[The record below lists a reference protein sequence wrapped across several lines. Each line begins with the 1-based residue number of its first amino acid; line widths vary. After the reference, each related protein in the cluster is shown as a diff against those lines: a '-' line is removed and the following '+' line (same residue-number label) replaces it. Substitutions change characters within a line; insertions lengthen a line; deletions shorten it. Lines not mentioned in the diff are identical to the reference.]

1 MKRSKV
7 SGRHL
12 AVALAT
18 AVAAVVPLA
27 GVSAPASLGATGKAA
42 APSKADTSVIVP
54 GRYIV
59 MTKGA
64 PLARYAGGIKGF
76 PRTRPQAGHKINVR
90 SAASKQYARHLI
102 AKQRSVLG
110 RAGISTRAIS
120 HQYSV
125 AFNGFSAKLSKSQA
139 SRLGQTPGVL
149 KVWPVEMRTGDTVS
163 TPRFL
168 GLDGTGGVWQQQF
181 GGDANAGRGMIVAD
195 LDSGIWPENPAFAA
209 LAKTPDQKKI
219 DAKWNGTCDVG
230 VEEPIAC
237 NNKLIGARYYGEDF
251 NNDVSADFNSPRDFN
266 GHGSHTASTAA
277 GNHGVP
283 ASARGIDLGLMSGMA
298 PAARISVYKVLWE
311 TAAGTASGTTDG
323 IVAAIDDAVADGAD
337 VINYSISGSSSFI
350 VTPDELAFF
359 NAAAAGVFVS
369 ASAGN
374 SGDTV
379 GTSSVAH
386 NAPWEMTVAASTHD
400 RGAAKTVTLGNG
412 AAYTGLG
419 YGPAVPTSPL
429 VRSTTVALAGADATE
444 ADRCFSTE
452 WAGHAV
458 LDPAKVA
465 GKIVICSRGTSD
477 RVDKSKAVKEA
488 GGVGM
493 VLADVSAGT
502 SPTADFHSVPSI
514 HVNNVSGDA
523 IKAYAAATGA
533 SATASISA
541 TDSSPIEAPTMAG
554 FSSFG
559 PALAGGGDLLKPD
572 ITAPGVSVIAA
583 VAPPG
588 NDGLDFNAYDGT
600 SMAAPHITGIAALI
614 RQKHPD
620 WSPMAVKSALMTSAT
635 PLTNRGNPIK
645 RGANNATPLD
655 FGSGHVT
662 PAPAFDPGLVY
673 DSDPVDWISYGCAV
687 GQFQLIDSEIC
698 GLVPSIDPSDFNSP
712 SIAIAALPGSQTITR
727 TVTNV
732 SGNASKYTASI
743 QAPPGT
749 TVKASTTGF
758 HSLPRRSQSYSLT
771 ITRTSAPLNAWTFGS
786 ITWTDNKGHS
796 VRSPIAVKPVALAA
810 PAAVTGNGT
819 SGSKAITV
827 TPGYTG
833 TLNATVR
840 GLVGATV
847 NTVPTTKPTDTTV
860 DIVIPAGTTY
870 ARFATYDADYPAGT
884 DLDLVVQRV
893 TATGV
898 VAVGS
903 SGGATSEEV
912 VNVTNPVAATYR
924 VTMDYFAG
932 PGDSVDVKLN
942 SFALGSTAAGNL
954 TATPATQQVTTG
966 QPATVTANW
975 TGLDAGRRYLGAVTF
990 DDGTT
995 ALARTMVNILP

>member
-1 MKRSKV
+1 MKRSKISV
-7 SGRHL
+7 RHV

-64 PLARYAGGIKGF
+64 PLARYAGGVTGF
-76 PRTRPQAGHKINVR
+76 ARTRPTSGHKLDVR
-90 SAASKQYARHLI
+90 SAASKRYAAHLL
-102 AKQRSVLG
+102 AKHRSVLG

-139 SRLGQTPGVL
+139 DKLAHTPGVL

-168 GLDGTGGVWQQQF
+168 GLDGAGGVWRRQF
-181 GGDANAGRGMIVAD
+181 GGDAKAGRGMIVAD
-195 LDSGIWPENPAFAA
+195 LDSGIWPENPAFAP
-209 LAKTPDQKKI
+209 LAKTPDQEKI

-237 NNKLIGARYYGEDF
+237 NNKLIGARYYGEDYD
-251 NNDVSADFNSPRDFN
+251 NDISLDFNSPRDYN

-277 GNHGVP
+277 GDHGVP

-298 PAARISVYKVLWE
+298 PAARISVYKVLWQNDE
-311 TAAGTASGTTDG
+311 GEASGSTDG

-337 VINYSISGSSSFI
+337 VINYSISGSSTFI

-379 GTSSVAH
+379 GASSVAH

-400 RGAAKTVTLGNG
+400 RGAAKTVTLGDG
-412 AAYTGLG
+412 TSYTGLG
-419 YGPAVPTSPL
+419 YGPAVGPATL
-429 VRSTTVALAGADATE
+429 IDGANAGPGAPTE
-444 ADRCFSTE
+444 ASTLCYSSE
-452 WAGHAV
+452 WPGGPG
-458 LDPAKVA
+458 LDPTKVA
-465 GKIVICSRGTSD
+465 GKIVLCTRGTND
-477 RVDKSKAVKEA
+477 RVDKSKAVQEA
-488 GGVGM
+488 GGIGM
-493 VLADVSAGT
+493 VLIDANSGQ

-514 HVNNVSGDA
+514 HVDSAQGAV
-523 IKAYAAATGA
+523 IKQYADTAATPT
-533 SATASISA
+533 ATISA
-541 TDSSPIEAPTMAG
+541 MDSTPVEAPTMAG
-554 FSSFG
+554 FSSYG

-583 VAPPG
+583 VAPPD
-588 NDGLDFNAYDGT
+588 NDGLDFNAYAGT
-600 SMAAPHITGIAALI
+600 SMAAPHITGVAALI
-614 RQKHPD
+614 RQKHPRLVAD
-620 WSPMAVKSALMTSAT
+620 GGQVGADDDRIAAHEP
-635 PLTNRGNPIK
+635 GNPIK
-645 RGANNATPLD
+645 RGTSNATPLD
-655 FGSGHVT
+655 FGAGHVT

-673 DSDPVDWISYGCAV
+673 DSDPVDWISYGCAI
-687 GQFQLIDSEIC
+687 GQFQLVDSEIC

-712 SIAIAALPGSQTITR
+712 SIAIGALAGSQTISR

-749 TVKASTTGF
+749 TVTASTNGF
-758 HSLPRRSQSYSLT
+758 HSLPRRSSSYSLT

-786 ITWTDNKGHS
+786 ITWTDKKGHS

-810 PAAVTGNGT
+810 PSAVTGNGV
-819 SGSKAITV
+819 SGSKEISV

-847 NTVPTTKPTDTTV
+847 NTVPTPKATNTTV
-860 DIVIPAGTTY
+860 DVDIPAGTSY

-884 DLDLVVQRV
+884 DIDLVVQRV

-903 SGGATSEEV
+903 SGGSTAEEA
-912 VNVTNPVAATYR
+912 VNVSNPVAGTYR
-924 VTMDYFAG
+924 VTIDYFAG
-932 PGDSVDVKLN
+932 AGDSLDVKLN
-942 SFALGSTAAGNL
+942 SFALGTTAVGNM
-954 TATPATQQVTTG
+954 TVAPATQQVTTA
-966 QPATVTANW
+966 QPVSVTASW
-975 TGLDAGRRYLGAVTF
+975 TGLDAGRRYLGAITF
-990 DDGTT
+990 DDGTN